1 MAGDGRRRV
10 GVLARISH
18 RVSWRGWPGAVLS
31 GNHRVAVK
39 LTIMNDAP
47 QGTDPVVLDNEDRER
62 AKLSLSLEERLSVL
76 QDFVDT
82 FWTPQHG

>member
-1 MAGDGRRRV
+1 M
-10 GVLARISH
+10 
-18 RVSWRGWPGAVLS
+18 LS
-31 GNHRVAVK
+31 GNHRVAVT

-47 QGTDPVVLDNEDRER
+47 QGTDPVVLDNENRER
-62 AKLSLSLEERLSVL
+62 VEAESPYSPGDLDLIRWALSLSLEERLSVL

>member
-1 MAGDGRRRV
+1 M
-10 GVLARISH
+10 LN
-18 RVSWRGWPGAVLS
+18 
-31 GNHRVAVK
+31 GNHRVAVT

-47 QGTDPVVLDNEDRER
+47 QGTDPVVLDNENRER
-62 AKLSLSLEERLSVL
+62 VEAESPYSPGDLDLIRWALSLSLEERLSVL

>member
-1 MAGDGRRRV
+1 M
-10 GVLARISH
+10 
-18 RVSWRGWPGAVLS
+18 LS
-31 GNHRVAVK
+31 GNHRVAVT

-47 QGTDPVVLDNEDRER
+47 QGTDPVVLDNENRER
-62 AKLSLSLEERLSVL
+62 VEAESPHSPDDLDLIRWALSLSLEERLSVL

>member
-1 MAGDGRRRV
+1 M
-10 GVLARISH
+10 
-18 RVSWRGWPGAVLS
+18 LS
-31 GNHRVAVK
+31 GNHRVAVT

-47 QGTDPVVLDNEDRER
+47 QGTDPVVLDNENRER
-62 AKLSLSLEERLSVL
+62 AKPENPYSPGDLDLIRWALSLSLEERLSVL